1 MLYNS
6 LIKILRGK
14 KMSKRQIAS
23 ALVQMIIGFLG
34 VVLYIILL
42 VISEP
47 MLKWTVTLILSI
59 AYFIIGLVNFL
70 QIIKRK

>member
-1 MLYNS
+1 
-6 LIKILRGK
+6 
-14 KMSKRQIAS
+14 MSKWQIAS

-34 VVLYIILL
+34 VVAYIILL
-42 VISEP
+42 VSKEP

>member
-1 MLYNS
+1 
-6 LIKILRGK
+6 
-14 KMSKRQIAS
+14 MSKWQIAS
-23 ALVQMIIGFLG
+23 SLVQMIIGFLG
-34 VVLYIILL
+34 VVSYIILL

>member
-1 MLYNS
+1 
-6 LIKILRGK
+6 
-14 KMSKRQIAS
+14 MSKWQIAS
-23 ALVQMIIGFLG
+23 SLVQMIIGFLG
-34 VVLYIILL
+34 VVAYIILL
-42 VISEP
+42 VSKEP

>member
-1 MLYNS
+1 
-6 LIKILRGK
+6 
-14 KMSKRQIAS
+14 MSKWQIAS

-34 VVLYIILL
+34 VVSYIILL

-70 QIIKRK
+70 QIIKKIKKSTCS

>member
-1 MLYNS
+1 
-6 LIKILRGK
+6 
-14 KMSKRQIAS
+14 MSKWQLVS
-23 ALVQMIIGFLG
+23 SLVQMIIGFLG
-34 VVLYIILL
+34 VVAYIILL
-42 VISEP
+42 IISEP